1 MNRQR
6 SFDLLRMRVLRV
18 AGALARDALL
28 IAACTLVLYG
38 LIESITAAA
47 VAHMFVRLAGG

>member
-1 MNRQR
+1 
-6 SFDLLRMRVLRV
+6 VLRV
-18 AGALARDALL
+18 AGALARDALM